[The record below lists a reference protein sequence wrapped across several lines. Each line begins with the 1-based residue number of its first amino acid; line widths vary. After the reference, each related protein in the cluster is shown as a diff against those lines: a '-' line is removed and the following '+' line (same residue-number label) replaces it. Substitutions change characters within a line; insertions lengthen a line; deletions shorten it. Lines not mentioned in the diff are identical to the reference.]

1 VLDCRPGRIPIHDE
15 DHAANPWRRRLLVA
29 GGSLATLALLPGCT
43 RVALMLAREPVVPMG
58 TLALPSPCAAG
69 RSRTLLVLLP
79 GAYSRPQE
87 FIDNG
92 IPAALAGAGRVA
104 DLLIAD
110 AHLGYMG
117 SGSLVARLQQDVL
130 GPARARGYE
139 QIWLVGISLGGWA
152 ALACAAQASQGQG
165 PRVDG
170 VFAVAPY
177 LGRRT
182 LLRDLAAAG
191 GPLPWA
197 AMPEAGADAQD
208 MDAQIWRWLAR
219 PAPGSAPVWLGWG
232 TEDRFADTNG
242 LAATLLPAERVS
254 TVPGGHD
261 WPPWRALIERWLE
274 RAPWPSGCAGAAT

>member
-1 VLDCRPGRIPIHDE
+1 VSPIHDP
-15 DHAANPWRRRLLVA
+15 HAKSPESPWRRRLLV
-29 GGSLATLALLPGCT
+29 GSGALAATVALPGCT
-43 RVALMLAREPVVPMG
+43 RMALMLARDPVVPMP
-58 TLALPSPCAAG
+58 TLAVPAGCASG
-69 RSRTLLVLLP
+69 RTRTLLVLLP
-79 GAYSRPQE
+79 GAYSTPQE
-87 FIDNG
+87 FIDNR
-92 IPAALAGAGRVA
+92 IPEALASTGKQA

-117 SGSLVARLQQDVL
+117 NGSLVARLQQDVL
-130 GPARARGYE
+130 APARARGYE
-139 QIWLVGISLGGWA
+139 QIWIVGISLGGWA
-152 ALACAAQASQGQG
+152 ALACAARASVGQG
-165 PRVDG
+165 PRVNG

-197 AMPEAGADAQD
+197 AAPEASADAQD

-219 PAPGSAPVWLGWG
+219 PAEGSAPVWLGWG

-261 WPPWRALIERWLE
+261 WPPWRALIERWFE
-274 RAPWPSGCAGAAT
+274 RAPWPSGCAGAAA